1 MVDRLAA
8 LVERFSVTAQVF
20 HAGALCGTN
29 TLEADGVSGQM
40 HLVRQGTVKVI
51 HHDGSLNITQPSL
64 LLYARPMTHRFITDP
79 EHGADMACASLLFE
93 GGEQNPIVASLPNVV
108 CLPLNAIAGASQV
121 LELLFDEAFTQ
132 RCGRVAVVNRLF
144 EVVMIQILRQLM
156 ENNDV
161 KGGMLAGLSH
171 PRLRNA
177 LVAIH
182 EEPTKAWTLD
192 TLAERAVMSRSVFA
206 SSFNEVVGI
215 TPGKY
220 LQGWRIRLAQ
230 KALRNGRPLKM
241 IAGEVG
247 YGSEV
252 ALSRAFKA
260 YTGMPPRQWRE
271 AQSAS
276 QAM

>member
-1 MVDRLAA
+1 MADRLAT
-8 LVERFSVTAQVF
+8 LMEHFSVTAEVF

-29 TLEADGVSGQM
+29 TLETDGVSGQM
-40 HLVRQGTVKVI
+40 HLVRRGTVKVI

-64 LLYARPMTHRFITDP
+64 LLYARPMTHRFMTDP
-79 EHGADMACASLLFE
+79 EHGADMACASLRFE
-93 GGEQNPIVASLPNVV
+93 GGAQNPIAASLPNVV
-108 CLPLNAIAGASQV
+108 CLPLDAIAGASQV
-121 LELLFDEAFTQ
+121 LDLLFEEAFTQ
-132 RCGRVAVVNRLF
+132 HCGRVAVVNRLF

-182 EEPTKAWTLD
+182 EEPTKAWTLES
-192 TLAERAVMSRSVFA
+192 LAERAGMSRSVFA
-206 SSFNEVVGI
+206 SNFREVVGD
-215 TPGKY
+215 TPGQY
-220 LQGWRIRLAQ
+220 LQGWRIRMAQ
-230 KALRNGRPLKM
+230 QALKRGRPIKI

-260 YTGMPPRQWRE
+260 YTGMSPRQWRE
-271 AQSAS
+271 AQTATL
-276 QAM
+276 

>member
-1 MVDRLAA
+1 MADRLAT
-8 LVERFSVTAQVF
+8 LMEHFSVTAEVF

-29 TLEADGVSGQM
+29 TLETDGVSGQM
-40 HLVRQGTVKVI
+40 HLVRRGTVKVI

-64 LLYARPMTHRFITDP
+64 LLYARPMTHRFITDL
-79 EHGADMACASLLFE
+79 EQGADMACASLRFE
-93 GGEQNPIVASLPNVV
+93 GGAQNPIAASLPNVV
-108 CLPLNAIAGASQV
+108 CLPLDAIAGASQV
-121 LELLFDEAFTQ
+121 LDLLFEEAFTQ
-132 RCGRVAVVNRLF
+132 HCGRVAVVNRLF

-192 TLAERAVMSRSVFA
+192 TLAERAGMSRSVFA
-206 SSFNEVVGI
+206 SSFNEVVGT

-220 LQGWRIRLAQ
+220 LQGWRIRMAQ
-230 KALRNGRPLKM
+230 QALKRGRPIKI

-260 YTGMPPRQWRE
+260 YTGMSPRQWRE
-271 AQSAS
+271 AQA
-276 QAM
+276 ATL